1 MSEQGAVTE
10 FLVSED
16 LYKTS
21 NVNIGT
27 NRRAR
32 LMSRFIQ
39 SIQSDGVYLL
49 DIKQIDERIRFAS
62 RFLAQFQTDK
72 IVAVGL
78 RRNAYAPVLKF
89 AAHTKVVPLT
99 GGFTA
104 GTFTNPSLQSYI
116 EPDAVLISDPL
127 NETQPVLE
135 AAEMGIPIVAACD
148 TDSPVEYVD
157 YVIPANNRGRKSLAL
172 IYWLLAR
179 EMLRVRGELSDV
191 SSWGVPAEDFEKIS

>member
-1 MSEQGAVTE
+1 MSELSDQL
-10 FLVSED
+10 LVPEEV
-16 LYKTS
+16 YKTS

-27 NRRAR
+27 NRKAR

-39 SIQSDGVYLL
+39 GTQSDGVYIL
-49 DIKQIDERIRFAS
+49 DVKQLDERIKFAS
-62 RFLAQFQTDK
+62 RFLSQFQPDK

-78 RRNAYAPVLKF
+78 RRNAFAPVFKF
-89 AAHTKVVPLT
+89 SAHTKCVPLT

-104 GTFTNPSLQSYI
+104 GTFTNPSLNVYS

-135 AAEMGIPIVAACD
+135 AAEMGIPIVAVCD
-148 TDSPVEYVD
+148 TDSPVEYID
-157 YVIPANNRGRKSLAL
+157 YVIPANNRGRKSLAV

-179 EMLRVRGELSDV
+179 EILKVRGELPSAAEWTV
-191 SSWGVPAEDFEKIS
+191 KPEDFERLN